1 MPRIHVCSL
10 ARVPETV
17 LATSAS
23 HVLTLIKNPD
33 IAPTPAGIAAHRH
46 LKLNFADITEPREGE
61 IAPAEELVED
71 ILRFVAAWDRALPMV
86 VHCYAGISRS
96 TAGAFIAACQL
107 MPDRSEHE
115 LATLIRKASPT
126 ATPNARLVTFADKLL
141 SRNRRMTEAIGAIG
155 RGADCFEGVPFHIDI
170 R

>member
-1 MPRIHVCSL
+1 MSRIHVCSL
-10 ARVPETV
+10 ARVPDMV

-33 IAPTPAGIAAHRH
+33 IAPTPPGIASHRH

-61 IAPAEELVED
+61 IAPGEEHVEQ
-71 ILRFVAAWDRALPMV
+71 ILRFVGDWDRAQPMI

-107 MPDRSEHE
+107 LPGQSEHDI
-115 LATLIRKASPT
+115 ASRIRQVSPT
-126 ATPNARLVTFADKLL
+126 ATPNAD
-141 SRNRRMTEAIGAIG
+141 
-155 RGADCFEGVPFHIDI
+155 
-170 R
+170 